1 MCPTRLWDKRR
12 INPSGEW
19 FPMTNSHDEYIPA
32 LSYRFLTPFYDFIQK
47 YIVRDIRYKTLLIQ
61 QADIKP
67 SQHVLDLGCGTGTLA
82 LMVKQARPSAEV
94 TGLDADP
101 DMLKVAKYKSSQ
113 QNALVKFDVGFTN
126 KLPYPDA
133 SFDRV
138 LSSIMIHH
146 LKTPDKE
153 TTGREVFRVLKPGGQ
168 LHIID
173 FGKPYTWYG
182 KLLGP
187 FLHKFEE
194 ANDNIEGRLPEIFG
208 APGLKTEIVGHFWTF
223 FGDLAFLKGVK

>member
-1 MCPTRLWDKRR
+1 MPD
-12 INPSGEW
+12 
-19 FPMTNSHDEYIPA
+19 TNEEYIPA

-47 YIVRDIRYKTLLIQ
+47 YIVRDVRYKTLLIE
-61 QADIKP
+61 QADIQ
-67 SQHVLDLGCGTGTLA
+67 SGQHVLDLGCGTGTLA
-82 LMVKQARPSAEV
+82 IMAKQAQPKAEV
-94 TGLDADP
+94 FGLDADP
-101 DMLKVAKYKSSQ
+101 DMLKVARYKSTQ
-113 QNALVKFDVGFTN
+113 QNAPVKFDVGFTN

-153 TTGREVFRVLKPGGQ
+153 LTAREVYRVLKPGGQ

-173 FGKPYTWYG
+173 FGKPVTWYG

-187 FLHKFEE
+187 FLHGFEE
-194 ANDNIEGRLPEIFG
+194 ANDNIDGQLPKIFG
-208 APGLKTEIVGHFWTF
+208 APGLKTNVVGNFWTF
-223 FGDLAFLKGVK
+223 FGDLAFLKGIK

>member
-1 MCPTRLWDKRR
+1 
-12 INPSGEW
+12 
-19 FPMTNSHDEYIPA
+19 MTESQQDYIPA

-47 YIVRDIRYKTLLIQ
+47 YIVRDVRYKTMLIE
-61 QADIKP
+61 QANIQP
-67 SQHVLDLGCGTGTLA
+67 GHHVLDLGCGTGTLA
-82 LMVKQARPSAEV
+82 TMVKKAQPDAEV

-101 DMLKVAKYKSSQ
+101 DMLKVARYKSDLQ
-113 QNALVKFDVGFTN
+113 TAPVKFDVGFTN
-126 KLPYPDA
+126 DLPYPDA

-138 LSSIMIHH
+138 MSSIMIHH

-153 TTGREVFRVLKPGGQ
+153 TTAREVYRVLKPGGQ

-173 FGKPYTWYG
+173 FGKPVTFYG

-208 APGLKTEIVGHFWTF
+208 APGLKTQVTGNFWTF

>member
-1 MCPTRLWDKRR
+1 
-12 INPSGEW
+12 
-19 FPMTNSHDEYIPA
+19 MTQTKKEYIPA
-32 LSYRFLTPFYDFIQK
+32 LSFRFLTPFYDFIQK
-47 YIVRDIRYKTLLIQ
+47 YIVRDVRYKTQLIQ
-61 QADIKP
+61 QAAIQP
-67 SQHVLDLGCGTGTLA
+67 GQRVLDLGCGTGTLA
-82 LMVKQARPSAEV
+82 MMAKHAQPSAEV
-94 TGLDADP
+94 FGLDADP
-101 DMLKVAKYKSSQ
+101 QMLKAAYAKRDEEGLDVQ
-113 QNALVKFDVGFTN
+113 FDVGFTN
-126 KLPYPDA
+126 DLPYPDA
-133 SFDRV
+133 HFDRI

-153 TTGREVFRVLKPGGQ
+153 KTAREVYRVLKPGGQ

-208 APGLKTEIVGHFWTF
+208 EPGLKTSIVDHFWTF
-223 FGDLAFLKGVK
+223 FGDLAFLRGEKPTR

>member
-1 MCPTRLWDKRR
+1 
-12 INPSGEW
+12 
-19 FPMTNSHDEYIPA
+19 MTNTNEEYIPA

-47 YIVRDIRYKTLLIQ
+47 YIVRDIRYKTRLIE
-61 QADIKP
+61 QANIQAG
-67 SQHVLDLGCGTGTLA
+67 QHVLDLGCGTGTLA
-82 LMVKQARPSAEV
+82 IMAKQTQPGAEV
-94 TGLDADP
+94 VGLDADP

-113 QNALVKFDVGFTN
+113 LNAPVKFDVGFTN

-153 TTGREVFRVLKPGGQ
+153 TTAPEVFRVLKPGGQ

-187 FLHKFEE
+187 FLHGFEE
-194 ANDNIEGRLPEIFG
+194 ANDNVDGRLPEIFG
-208 APGLKTEIVGHFWTF
+208 RPGLKTTVVGNFWTF
-223 FGDLAFLKGVK
+223 FGDLAFLKGEKV

>member
-1 MCPTRLWDKRR
+1 M
-12 INPSGEW
+12 N
-19 FPMTNSHDEYIPA
+19 MTESREEYIPA
-32 LSYRFLTPFYDFIQK
+32 LSFRVLTPFYDFIQK
-47 YIVRDIRYKTLLIQ
+47 YIVRDVRYKSLLIEN
-61 QADIKP
+61 ADIQP
-67 SQHVLDLGCGTGTLA
+67 GHRVLDLGCGTGTLA
-82 LMVKQARPSAEV
+82 IMVKQAQPETQV
-94 TGLDADP
+94 FGLDADP
-101 DMLKVAKYKSSQ
+101 DMLKVAGQKSASLHAPVQ
-113 QNALVKFDVGFTN
+113 FDTGFTN
-126 KLPYPDA
+126 SLPYPDA

-153 TTGREVFRVLKPGGQ
+153 TTAREICRVLKPGGQ

-173 FGKPYTWYG
+173 FGKPYTFYG
-182 KLLGP
+182 KMLGP

-208 APGLKTEIVGHFWTF
+208 APGLRMEITGHFWTF

>member
-1 MCPTRLWDKRR
+1 MSESK
-12 INPSGEW
+12 N
-19 FPMTNSHDEYIPA
+19 EYIPA
-32 LSYRFLTPFYDFIQK
+32 LSFRVLTPFYDFIQK
-47 YIVRDIRYKTLLIQ
+47 YIVRDIRYKSRLIAHAQ
-61 QADIKP
+61 IQAG
-67 SQHVLDLGCGTGTLA
+67 HRVMDLGCGTGTLA
-82 LMVKQARPSAEV
+82 IMAKRAQPQADIF
-94 TGLDADP
+94 GLDADP
-101 DMLKVAKYKSSQ
+101 EMLKVAKAKKDQ
-113 QNALVKFDVGFTN
+113 EKLEVKFDVGFTN
-126 KLPYPDA
+126 NLPYPDEF
-133 SFDRV
+133 FDRV

-153 TTGREVFRVLKPGGQ
+153 KTAHEIYRVLKPGGQ

-194 ANDNIEGRLPEIFG
+194 ANDNVEGRLPEIFG

-223 FGDLAFLKGVK
+223 FGDLAFLKGVKSS

>member
-1 MCPTRLWDKRR
+1 MA
-12 INPSGEW
+12 
-19 FPMTNSHDEYIPA
+19 NSQQNYIPA

-47 YIVRDIRYKTLLIQ
+47 YIVGDIRYKNRLIE
-61 QADIKP
+61 QANI
-67 SQHVLDLGCGTGTLA
+67 QAGHYVLDLGCGTGTLA
-82 LMVKQARPSAEV
+82 IMVKKAQPKAEV
-94 TGLDADP
+94 AGLDADP
-101 DMLKVAKYKSSQ
+101 DMLKVAHYKSATENSP
-113 QNALVKFDVGFTN
+113 VKFDVGFTK

-153 TTGREVFRVLKPGGQ
+153 ETGREVYRVLKPGGQ

-173 FGKPYTWYG
+173 FGKPVTWYG

-194 ANDNIEGRLPEIFG
+194 ANDNIDGRLPEIFG
-208 APGLKTEIVGHFWTF
+208 APGLKTEVTGNFWTF
-223 FGDLAFLKGVK
+223 FGDLAFLRGDKPAK